1 MRACV
6 SETSNVYFITNIYNS
21 VLHVIRVHKRMYTI
35 DQFFFL
41 FISFFYFTSVY
52 KLSLHRV
59 YCPSFSICD
68 FQHTFIAI
76 SLHHM
81 PEQRCCVMF
90 FFLSPSKIQCTANV
104 YIKTDSVLYGF
115 SMYIS
120 FERPQLIYFISLK
133 WAEFFVCYLVS
144 YFIFQSLLLNEWN
157 GSWVFHAIRLIVR

>member
-1 MRACV
+1 MVFYRFGCMRACV
-6 SETSNVYFITNIYNS
+6 WDQQRVFYYEYLQQCLACHSSTQANVYDWP
-21 VLHVIRVHKRMYTI
+21 V
-35 DQFFFL
+35 FFL

-90 FFLSPSKIQCTANV
+90 FFLSPCKIQCTANV

-115 SMYIS
+115 CMYIS
-120 FERPQLIYFISLK
+120 FEKPQIIYFISLK
-133 WAEFFVCYLVS
+133 WAE
-144 YFIFQSLLLNEWN
+144 
-157 GSWVFHAIRLIVR
+157 